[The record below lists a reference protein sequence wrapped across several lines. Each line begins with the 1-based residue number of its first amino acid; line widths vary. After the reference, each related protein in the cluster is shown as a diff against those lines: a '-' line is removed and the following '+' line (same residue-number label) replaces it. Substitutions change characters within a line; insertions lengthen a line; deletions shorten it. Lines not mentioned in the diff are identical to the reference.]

1 MFKTQHIRLKWC
13 TLTTNGKEGKY
24 ESAITSNNQSATRNQ
39 SILKTN
45 TNFRI
50 LFKFTFSQNC
60 VHSTSKRLKS
70 ARS

>member
-1 MFKTQHIRLKWC
+1 MFKTKHIRLKWC

-24 ESAITSNNQSATRNQ
+24 ERAMTSNNQSATRNQ
-39 SILKTN
+39 LILKTI

-50 LFKFTFSQNC
+50 LFKVTFSQNF

-70 ARS
+70 ALS